1 MMKFGIYNSY
11 WEHNWGGD
19 CRPYIHRVKRLGFD
33 AFEVSM
39 GGFENTK
46 PSYWK
51 ELGKIA
57 HDEGIYLTA
66 GYGPY
71 AGTAVSS
78 ADTGEANQGQENFLR
93 IFDLMALADIH
104 FVGGGLYSYWPVD
117 FSKPF
122 DKSADRH
129 RAIEGTRRFAQAA
142 KEREIVLGM
151 EVLNRFE
158 GYLINTSEEAVK
170 FVTEVD
176 MENVKIMLDT
186 FHMNIEEDTMTG
198 AILTA
203 GSMLGHLH
211 VGEANRKLPG
221 QGRMPWAEIGA
232 ALRAIGYDGCIV
244 MEPFV
249 LEGGQIAND
258 IKVWRD
264 LSCGASMEELDKQA
278 AESVCFLR
286 SILGY

>member
-1 MMKFGIYNSY
+1 MKFGIYNSY

-19 CRPYIHRVKRLGFD
+19 CRPYILRVKKLGFD

-39 GGFENTK
+39 GGFENTA

-71 AGTAVSS
+71 AGTSVSS
-78 ADTGEANQGQENFLR
+78 ADPGEAKQGQENFLR

-104 FVGGGLYSYWPVD
+104 FIGGGLYSYWPVD

-129 RAIEGTRRFAQAA
+129 RAVEGTGRFAQAA
-142 KEREIVLGM
+142 KERGIVLGM

-158 GYLINTSEEAVK
+158 GYLINTAEEAVK
-170 FVTEVD
+170 FVTEVGMD
-176 MENVKIMLDT
+176 NVKIMLDT
-186 FHMNIEEDTMTG
+186 FHMNIEEDTMIG

-203 GSMLGHLH
+203 GSLLGHLH

-221 QGRMPWAEIGA
+221 QGRMPWAEIGS

-249 LEGGQIAND
+249 LEGGQIARD

-264 LSCGASMEELDKQA
+264 LSSGASMEELDQQA

-286 SILGY
+286 NIFG

>member
-1 MMKFGIYNSY
+1 MKFGIYNSY

-19 CRPYIHRVKRLGFD
+19 CRPYVLRVKRLGFD

-39 GGFENTK
+39 GGFENTA

-71 AGTAVSS
+71 AGTSVSS
-78 ADTGEANQGQENFLR
+78 ADPGEANQGQENFLR

-104 FVGGGLYSYWPVD
+104 FIGGGLYSYWPVD

-129 RAIEGTRRFAQAA
+129 RAIEGTGRFAQAA
-142 KEREIVLGM
+142 KERGIVLGM

-158 GYLINTSEEAVK
+158 GYLINTAEEAVE
-170 FVTEVD
+170 FVTEVG

-186 FHMNIEEDTMTG
+186 FHMNIEEDTMIG

-203 GSMLGHLH
+203 GSLLGHLH

-221 QGRMPWAEIGA
+221 QGRMPWAEIGS
-232 ALRAIGYDGCIV
+232 ALRAIGYDGSIV

-249 LEGGQIAND
+249 LEGGQIARD

-264 LSCGASMEELDKQA
+264 LSSGASMAELDQQA
-278 AESVCFLR
+278 AESVCYLR
-286 SILGY
+286 KIFG